1 MSFVDLEVRKVKTA
15 TLICLM
21 YIAGPSKPGN
31 VRVHATSSMS
41 IHVSWKEPF
50 LPNGVISEYWIYFGQ
65 EKDDLNHTWVAGSIR
80 SRELSALRPF
90 TTYYIKVR
98 AKTTELGDASVLL
111 NATTFEDSKF
121 FT

>member
-1 MSFVDLEVRKVKTA
+1 MTV
-15 TLICLM
+15 
-21 YIAGPSKPGN
+21 N
-31 VRVHATSSMS
+31 ATSSMS
-41 IHVSWKEPF
+41 ILVSWKEPF
-50 LPNGVISEYWIYFGQ
+50 VPNGVISEYWIYFGQ
-65 EKDDLNHTWVAGSIR
+65 QKHDLNQTAVARSAR

-121 FT
+121 LRNKGGKCLRKNIWCLMCVNHKVFQTFLFNFS

>member
-1 MSFVDLEVRKVKTA
+1 MSFADLEVRKVKTA
-15 TLICLM
+15 TLVCLI
-21 YIAGPSKPGN
+21 YIAGPSKPRN
-31 VRVHATSSMS
+31 VTVRATSSMS
-41 IHVSWKEPF
+41 IDVSWREPF
-50 LPNGVISEYWIYFGQ
+50 LPNGVISEYWIYFGEQ
-65 EKDDLNHTWVAGSIR
+65 KDDLNHTWVAGSVR
-80 SRELSALRPF
+80 SQELSALRPF

>member
-1 MSFVDLEVRKVKTA
+1 MSFADFEVRKVKTA

-21 YIAGPSKPGN
+21 YIAGPSKPRN

-65 EKDDLNHTWVAGSIR
+65 QEDDLNQTTVEGSGR

>member
-1 MSFVDLEVRKVKTA
+1 MSFADLEVRKVKTA

-21 YIAGPSKPGN
+21 YFAGPSKPRN
-31 VRVHATSSMS
+31 VGVHATSSMS
-41 IHVSWKEPF
+41 IQVSWKEPF

-65 EKDDLNHTWVAGSIR
+65 EKDDLNHTWVAGSVR
-80 SRELSALRPF
+80 SRELIALRPF